1 MYSVNVVKIG
11 QRRGWWITFLRE
23 YLTSQTYQGQTLK
36 IQRRYMMKWG
46 KYPEKFV
53 SNLLGSKGLFIL
65 FTLALLLL
73 LSGASDKW
81 GL

>member
-1 MYSVNVVKIG
+1 
-11 QRRGWWITFLRE
+11 
-23 YLTSQTYQGQTLK
+23 
-36 IQRRYMMKWG
+36 MMKWG

-73 LSGASDKW
+73 LSGASDK
-81 GL
+81 GVP